1 MVLGV
6 TLKIN
11 DESGGLSI
19 DKVHEGSGADEADLE
34 SGDIIL
40 KADGIEVKSME
51 DLQEVLGTKEPG
63 DRLMLRIKRGEEDQ
77 DREVE
82 LKKRESVFEEEKTR
96 NDAMSGRVSQR
107 RSNFPR
113 VLQTDLP
120 LSVRSVGG
128 PLLDLEGKCI
138 GLNIARANRCETFA
152 IPTKELREIIR
163 DLMNPVQ
170 GEEGADE
177 EEGSEDPEEE

>member
-1 MVLGV
+1 VVLGV

-19 DKVHEGSGADEADLE
+19 GKVHKDSGASEAGLE
-34 SGDIIL
+34 PGDIIL
-40 KADGIEVKSME
+40 EADGIQVKSME
-51 DLQEVLGTKEPG
+51 DLQEILGKKEPG
-63 DRLMLRIKRGEEDQ
+63 DRLKLRTRRADEEQ
-77 DREVE
+77 EREVE
-82 LKKRESVFEEEKTR
+82 LKKRESIFEEEKTR

-138 GLNIARANRCETFA
+138 GMNIARANRCETFA
-152 IPTKELREIIR
+152 IPAKELREIIK
-163 DLMNPVQ
+163 DLMNPAQ
-170 GEEGADE
+170 GAEGADE
-177 EEGSEDPEEE
+177 EEGSEDSKEE